1 MTTVVNPTTVISST
15 ASSLACLLHD
25 HRLLVPWHQRQ
36 YDWDPENVSELL
48 EDLDDAYRQ
57 NRSAYFLGT
66 VLLTDR
72 GNSTWEIN
80 DGQQR
85 IVTYSMICAR
95 LARIFASNVDPLREN
110 RAMRILFDL
119 PENHTTTMDQA
130 DRLEPRVTP
139 PLDNTVNYTL
149 VISGKNIG
157 TNGKLTTAWRIIDDY
172 FRPVETD
179 TAQKFFDYITSK
191 LEVVAIS
198 APTSLDPN
206 SVYETLNAR
215 GKALEDFDLIRN
227 HIYSF
232 FNNEEEAQRRQTIHS
247 GLEAIRSAIRED
259 KRVKEYT
266 RCLFECEYGYLP
278 NERLYRVV
286 RRHIRK
292 ATGNHLTAN
301 AVDYVYD
308 LGTRFTSREATAV
321 FKSVAYPT
329 EDDAII
335 TRFIRDSNQTGAPR
349 NAFHFLNDMKH
360 YTVTQPVMFALLHRY
375 VQEPDGQKRK
385 MIAKRSHTYM
395 KMLTSLVFR
404 TALIGPKFEPSQFDS
419 GLSNLAKTIA
429 KTDDITQARFGE
441 VLKSSDKHGVF
452 SDDRFIEELKH
463 KAIKETSKVKRLLL
477 GILQHEQPGRASIN
491 ERRYSVDP
499 VLPIATQHL
508 DNWGFSPKE
517 HADNVYLIGN
527 QALLSEAEN
536 KPGRAFNQSFDRKK
550 AIFETSFID
559 TTRSIADAPDWNP
572 EAIAARQAD
581 IAVQAAKVWDLPH
594 V

>member
-1 MTTVVNPTTVISST
+1 M
-15 ASSLACLLHD
+15 
-25 HRLLVPWHQRQ
+25 
-36 YDWDPENVSELL
+36 
-48 EDLDDAYRQ
+48 
-57 NRSAYFLGT
+57 
-66 VLLTDR
+66 
-72 GNSTWEIN
+72 
-80 DGQQR
+80 
-85 IVTYSMICAR
+85 
-95 LARIFASNVDPLREN
+95 
-110 RAMRILFDL
+110 
-119 PENHTTTMDQA
+119 
-130 DRLEPRVTP
+130 
-139 PLDNTVNYTL
+139 
-149 VISGKNIG
+149 GKNIG
-157 TNGKLTTAWRIIDDY
+157 TNGKLTTAWRIIDNY
-172 FRPVETD
+172 FKPVETA

-215 GKALEDFDLIRN
+215 GKPLEDFDLIRN

-232 FNNEEEAQRRQTIHS
+232 FNSEEEVQKRRTIHS
-247 GLEAIRSAIRED
+247 GLEAIRSTIREE

-278 NERLYRVV
+278 NERLYREVKK
-286 RRHIRK
+286 HIRN
-292 ATGNHLTAN
+292 ATENNATTS

-329 EDDAII
+329 EDDTII
-335 TRFIRDSNQTGAPR
+335 TRFIRDSNQTNSPR

-375 VQEPDGQKRK
+375 VQEPDHKKRK
-385 MIAKRSHTYM
+385 TIAKRSHTYM

-419 GLSNLAKTIA
+419 GLSNLAQTIA
-429 KTDDITQARFGE
+429 QTEDITQVKFGE
-441 VLKSSDKHGVF
+441 VLKSSDKYGVF
-452 SDDRFIEELKH
+452 SDDTFIDELKH
-463 KAIKETSKVKRLLL
+463 KIIRETGKVKRLLL

-508 DNWGFSPKE
+508 DDWGFSPKE

-527 QALLSEAEN
+527 QALWSEAEN
-536 KPGRAFNQSFDRKK
+536 RPGIAFNQSFERKK
-550 AIFETSFID
+550 PIFETSSID
-559 TTRSIADAPDWNP
+559 TTRSIAAVAEWSP
-572 EAIAARQAD
+572 EAIAERQAN
-581 IAVQAAKVWDLPH
+581 IAEKAAKVWDLPD

>member
-15 ASSLACLLHD
+15 ASSLAHLLHD
-25 HRLLVPWHQRQ
+25 HRLLVPWHQRR
-36 YDWDPENVSELL
+36 YDWDRENVSELL
-48 EDLDDAYRQ
+48 EDLDDACRQ

-66 VLLTDR
+66 VLLTNR

-85 IVTYSMICAR
+85 IITYSMICAR
-95 LARIFASNVDPLREN
+95 LARIFASNVDPLRES
-110 RAMRILFDL
+110 RAMRILFHL
-119 PENHTTTMDQA
+119 PEHHTMTMDEA
-130 DRLEPRVTP
+130 ERLEPRVTP
-139 PLDNTVNYTL
+139 PQDNTVTYNL

-157 TNGKLTTAWRIIDDY
+157 TNGKLTTAWRIIDNY
-172 FRPVETD
+172 FKPVETA

-215 GKALEDFDLIRN
+215 GKPLEDFDLIRN

-232 FNNEEEAQRRQTIHS
+232 FNSEEEVQRRRTIHS
-247 GLEAIRSAIRED
+247 GLEAIRSTIREE

-278 NERLYRVV
+278 NERLYREVKK
-286 RRHIRK
+286 HIRN
-292 ATGNHLTAN
+292 ATENNATTS

-329 EDDAII
+329 EDDTII
-335 TRFIRDSNQTGAPR
+335 ARFIRDSNQTNSPR

-375 VQEPDGQKRK
+375 VQEPDDQKRK
-385 MIAKRSHTYM
+385 TIAKRSHTYM

-419 GLSNLAKTIA
+419 GLSNLAQTI
-429 KTDDITQARFGE
+429 TQTEDITQVKFGE
-441 VLKSSDKHGVF
+441 VLKSSDKYGVF
-452 SDDRFIEELKH
+452 SDDTFIDELKH
-463 KAIKETSKVKRLLL
+463 KIIRETGKVKRLLL
-477 GILQHEQPGRASIN
+477 GILQHEQPGRASIH

-508 DNWGFSPKE
+508 DDWGFSPKE

-527 QALLSEAEN
+527 QALWSEAEN
-536 KPGRAFNQSFDRKK
+536 RPGIAFNQSFERKK
-550 AIFETSFID
+550 PIFETSSID
-559 TTRSIADAPDWNP
+559 TTRSIAAVAEWSP
-572 EAIAARQAD
+572 EAIAERQAN
-581 IAVQAAKVWDLPH
+581 IAEKAAKVWDLPD

>member
-15 ASSLACLLHD
+15 ASSLAHLLHD
-25 HRLLVPWHQRQ
+25 HRLLVPWHQRR
-36 YDWDPENVSELL
+36 YDWDRENVSELL
-48 EDLDDAYRQ
+48 EDLDDACRQ

-66 VLLTDR
+66 VLLTNR

-85 IVTYSMICAR
+85 IITYSMICAR
-95 LARIFASNVDPLREN
+95 LARIFASNVDPLRES
-110 RAMRILFDL
+110 RAMRILFHL
-119 PENHTTTMDQA
+119 PENHTMTMDEA
-130 DRLEPRVTP
+130 ERLEPRVTP
-139 PLDNTVNYTL
+139 PQDNTVTYNL

-157 TNGKLTTAWRIIDDY
+157 TNGKLTTAWRIIDNY
-172 FRPVETD
+172 FKPVETA

-215 GKALEDFDLIRN
+215 GKPLEDFDLIRN

-232 FNNEEEAQRRQTIHS
+232 FNSEEEVQRRRTIHS
-247 GLEAIRSAIRED
+247 GLEAIRSTIREE

-278 NERLYRVV
+278 NERLYREVKK
-286 RRHIRK
+286 HIRN
-292 ATGNHLTAN
+292 ATENNATTS

-329 EDDAII
+329 EDDTII
-335 TRFIRDSNQTGAPR
+335 ARFIRDSNQTNSPR

-375 VQEPDGQKRK
+375 VQEPDHQKRK
-385 MIAKRSHTYM
+385 TIAKRSHTYM

-419 GLSNLAKTIA
+419 GLSNLAQTIA
-429 KTDDITQARFGE
+429 QTEDITQVKFGE
-441 VLKSSDKHGVF
+441 VLKSSDKYGVF
-452 SDDRFIEELKH
+452 SDDTFIDELKH
-463 KAIKETSKVKRLLL
+463 KIIRETGKVKRLLL

-508 DNWGFSPKE
+508 DDWGFSPKE

-527 QALLSEAEN
+527 QALWSEAEN
-536 KPGRAFNQSFDRKK
+536 RPGIAFNQSFERKK
-550 AIFETSFID
+550 PIFETSSID
-559 TTRSIADAPDWNP
+559 TTRSIAAVAEWSP
-572 EAIAARQAD
+572 EAIAERQAN
-581 IAVQAAKVWDLPH
+581 IAEKAAKVWDLPD

>member
-1 MTTVVNPTTVISST
+1 MNTVVGTTTVISST
-15 ASSLACLLHD
+15 ASSLARLLHD
-25 HRLLVPWHQRQ
+25 HLLLVPWHQRQ
-36 YDWDPENVSELL
+36 YDWDRDNVSELL
-48 EDLDDAYRQ
+48 EDLDDACRQ

-130 DRLEPRVTP
+130 ERLEPRVTP
-139 PLDNTVNYTL
+139 PLDNTVNYNL

-172 FRPVETD
+172 FRPVETA
-179 TAQKFFDYITSK
+179 TAQKFFDYVTSK

-232 FNNEEEAQRRQTIHS
+232 FNNEDEIQRRQTIHS
-247 GLEAIRSAIRED
+247 GLEAIRSIIRED

-266 RCLFECEYGYLP
+266 HCLFECEYGYLP
-278 NERLYRVV
+278 NERLYREVKKQ
-286 RRHIRK
+286 IRN
-292 ATGNHLTAN
+292 ATGNNLTTS

-335 TRFIRDSNQTGAPR
+335 TRFIRDSNQTRSPR

-385 MIAKRSHTYM
+385 MIARRGHTYM
-395 KMLTSLVFR
+395 NMLTSLVFR
-404 TALIGPKFEPSQFDS
+404 TALIGSKLEPSQFDS
-419 GLSNLAKTIA
+419 GLSNLAKTIS
-429 KTDDITQARFGE
+429 KTDDITQVRFGE

-452 SDDRFIEELKH
+452 SDDRFIKDLKH
-463 KAIKETSKVKRLLL
+463 KAIKEAGKVKRLLL
-477 GILQHEQPGRASIN
+477 GILQYEQPSRALIN
-491 ERRYSVDP
+491 ERRYSIEH
-499 VLPIATQHL
+499 VLAISTQHL
-508 DNWGFSPKE
+508 GNWGFSLKE

-536 KPGRAFNQSFDRKK
+536 KPGNAFNQSFERKK

-559 TTRSIADAPDWNP
+559 TTRSIAAFADWSP
-572 EAIAARQAD
+572 EAIEERQAN
-581 IAVQAAKVWDLPH
+581 IAVKAAKVWDLPD

>member
-15 ASSLACLLHD
+15 ASSLARLLHD
-25 HRLLVPWHQRQ
+25 HRLLVPWHQRR
-36 YDWDPENVSELL
+36 YDWDRENVSELL
-48 EDLDDAYRQ
+48 EDLDDACRQ

-66 VLLTDR
+66 VLLTNR

-85 IVTYSMICAR
+85 IITYSMICAR
-95 LARIFASNVDPLREN
+95 LARIFASNVDPLRES
-110 RAMRILFDL
+110 RAMRILFHL
-119 PENHTTTMDQA
+119 PENHTMTMDEA
-130 DRLEPRVTP
+130 ERLEPRVTP
-139 PLDNTVNYTL
+139 PQDNTVTYNL

-157 TNGKLTTAWRIIDDY
+157 TNGKLTTAWRFIDNY
-172 FRPVETD
+172 FKPVETA

-215 GKALEDFDLIRN
+215 GKPLEDFDLIRN

-232 FNNEEEAQRRQTIHS
+232 FNSEEEVQRRRTIHS
-247 GLEAIRSAIRED
+247 GLEAIRSTIREE

-278 NERLYRVV
+278 NERLYREVKK
-286 RRHIRK
+286 HIRN
-292 ATGNHLTAN
+292 ATENNATTS

-329 EDDAII
+329 EDDTII
-335 TRFIRDSNQTGAPR
+335 ARFIRDSNQTNSPR

-375 VQEPDGQKRK
+375 VQEPDDQKRK
-385 MIAKRSHTYM
+385 TIAKRSHTYM

-404 TALIGPKFEPSQFDS
+404 TALIGPKFDPSQFDS
-419 GLSNLAKTIA
+419 GLSNLAQTIA
-429 KTDDITQARFGE
+429 QTEDITQVKFGE
-441 VLKSSDKHGVF
+441 VLKSSDKYGVF
-452 SDDRFIEELKH
+452 SDDTFIDELKH
-463 KAIKETSKVKRLLL
+463 KIIRETGKVKRLLL

-508 DNWGFSPKE
+508 DDWGFSTKE

-527 QALLSEAEN
+527 QALWSEAEN
-536 KPGRAFNQSFDRKK
+536 RPGIAFNQSFERKK
-550 AIFETSFID
+550 PIFETSSID
-559 TTRSIADAPDWNP
+559 TTRSIAAVAEWSP
-572 EAIAARQAD
+572 EAIAERQAN
-581 IAVQAAKVWDLPH
+581 IAEKAAKVWDLPD

>member
-15 ASSLACLLHD
+15 ASSLAHLLHD
-25 HRLLVPWHQRQ
+25 HRLLVPWHQRR
-36 YDWDPENVSELL
+36 YDWDRENVSELL
-48 EDLDDAYRQ
+48 EDLDDACRQ

-66 VLLTDR
+66 VLLTNR

-85 IVTYSMICAR
+85 IITYSMICAR
-95 LARIFASNVDPLREN
+95 LARIFASNVDPLRES
-110 RAMRILFDL
+110 RAMRILFHL
-119 PENHTTTMDQA
+119 PENHTMTMDEA
-130 DRLEPRVTP
+130 ERLEPRVTP
-139 PLDNTVNYTL
+139 PQDNTVTYNL

-157 TNGKLTTAWRIIDDY
+157 TNGKLTTAWRIIDNY
-172 FRPVETD
+172 FKPVETA

-215 GKALEDFDLIRN
+215 GKPLEDFDLIRN

-232 FNNEEEAQRRQTIHS
+232 FNSEEEVQRRRTIHS
-247 GLEAIRSAIRED
+247 GLEAIRSTIREE

-278 NERLYRVV
+278 NERLYREVKK
-286 RRHIRK
+286 HIRN
-292 ATGNHLTAN
+292 ATENNATTS

-329 EDDAII
+329 EDDTII
-335 TRFIRDSNQTGAPR
+335 ARFIRDSNQTNSPR

-375 VQEPDGQKRK
+375 VQEPDDQKRK
-385 MIAKRSHTYM
+385 TIARRSHTYM

-419 GLSNLAKTIA
+419 GLSNLAQTIA
-429 KTDDITQARFGE
+429 QTEDITQVKFGE
-441 VLKSSDKHGVF
+441 VLKSSDKYGVF

-463 KAIKETSKVKRLLL
+463 KIIRETGKVKRLLL
-477 GILQHEQPGRASIN
+477 GIFQHEQPGRASIN
-491 ERRYSVDP
+491 ERRYTVEH
-499 VLPIATQHL
+499 VLPVATQHL

-517 HADNVYLIGN
+517 HVDNVYLIGN

-536 KPGRAFNQSFDRKK
+536 KPGNAFNQNFERKK

-559 TTRSIADAPDWNP
+559 TTRSIAAVSDWSP
-572 EAIAARQAD
+572 EAIEERQAN
-581 IAVQAAKVWDLPH
+581 IAEKAAKVWDLP
-594 V
+594 

>member
-1 MTTVVNPTTVISST
+1 MNPTICAFHLGFS
-15 ASSLACLLHD
+15 
-25 HRLLVPWHQRQ
+25 LVPWHQRR
-36 YDWDPENVSELL
+36 YDWDRENVSELL
-48 EDLDDAYRQ
+48 EDLDDACRQ

-66 VLLTDR
+66 VLLTNR

-85 IVTYSMICAR
+85 IITYSMICAR
-95 LARIFASNVDPLREN
+95 LARIFASNVDPLRES
-110 RAMRILFDL
+110 RAMRILFHL
-119 PENHTTTMDQA
+119 PENHTMTMDEA
-130 DRLEPRVTP
+130 ERLEPRVTP
-139 PLDNTVNYTL
+139 PQDNTVTYNL

-157 TNGKLTTAWRIIDDY
+157 TNGKLTTAWRIIDNY
-172 FRPVETD
+172 FKPVETA

-215 GKALEDFDLIRN
+215 GKPLEDFDLIRN

-232 FNNEEEAQRRQTIHS
+232 FNSEEEVQKRRTIHS
-247 GLEAIRSAIRED
+247 GLEAIRSTIREE

-278 NERLYRVV
+278 NERLYREVKK
-286 RRHIRK
+286 HIRN
-292 ATGNHLTAN
+292 ATENNATTS

-329 EDDAII
+329 EDDTII
-335 TRFIRDSNQTGAPR
+335 ARFIRDSNQTNSPR

-375 VQEPDGQKRK
+375 VQEPDDQKRK
-385 MIAKRSHTYM
+385 TIAKRSHTYM

-419 GLSNLAKTIA
+419 GLSNLAQTIA
-429 KTDDITQARFGE
+429 QTEDITQVKFGE
-441 VLKSSDKHGVF
+441 VLKSSDEYGVF
-452 SDDRFIEELKH
+452 SDDTFIDELKH
-463 KAIKETSKVKRLLL
+463 KIIRETGKVKRLLL

-508 DNWGFSPKE
+508 DDWGFSPKE

-527 QALLSEAEN
+527 QALWSEAEN
-536 KPGRAFNQSFDRKK
+536 RPGIAFNQSFERKK
-550 AIFETSFID
+550 PIFETSSID
-559 TTRSIADAPDWNP
+559 TTRSIAAVAEWSP
-572 EAIAARQAD
+572 EAIAERQAN
-581 IAVQAAKVWDLPH
+581 IAEKAAKVWDLPD

>member
-15 ASSLACLLHD
+15 ASSLAHLLHD
-25 HRLLVPWHQRQ
+25 HRLLVPWHQRR
-36 YDWDPENVSELL
+36 YDWDRENVSELL
-48 EDLDDAYRQ
+48 EDLDDACRQ

-66 VLLTDR
+66 VLLTNR

-85 IVTYSMICAR
+85 IITYSMICAR
-95 LARIFASNVDPLREN
+95 LARIFASNVDPLRES
-110 RAMRILFDL
+110 RAMRILFHL
-119 PENHTTTMDQA
+119 PENHTMTMDEA
-130 DRLEPRVTP
+130 ERLEPRVTP
-139 PLDNTVNYTL
+139 PQDNTVTYNL

-157 TNGKLTTAWRIIDDY
+157 TNGKLTTAWRIIDNY
-172 FRPVETD
+172 FKPVEKA

-215 GKALEDFDLIRN
+215 GKPLEDFDLIRN

-232 FNNEEEAQRRQTIHS
+232 FNSEEEVQKRRTIHS
-247 GLEAIRSAIRED
+247 GLEAIRSTIREE

-278 NERLYRVV
+278 NERLYREVKK
-286 RRHIRK
+286 HIRN
-292 ATGNHLTAN
+292 ATENNATTS

-329 EDDAII
+329 EDDTII
-335 TRFIRDSNQTGAPR
+335 ARFIRDSNQTNSPR

-375 VQEPDGQKRK
+375 VQEPDDQKRK
-385 MIAKRSHTYM
+385 TIAKRSHMYM

-419 GLSNLAKTIA
+419 GLSNLAQTIA
-429 KTDDITQARFGE
+429 QTEDITQVKFGE
-441 VLKSSDKHGVF
+441 VLKSSDKYGVF
-452 SDDRFIEELKH
+452 SDDTFIDELKH
-463 KAIKETSKVKRLLL
+463 KIIRETGKVKRLLL

-508 DNWGFSPKE
+508 DDWGFSPKE

-527 QALLSEAEN
+527 QALWSEAEN
-536 KPGRAFNQSFDRKK
+536 RPGIAFNQSFERKK
-550 AIFETSFID
+550 PIFETSSID
-559 TTRSIADAPDWNP
+559 TTRSIAAVAEWSP
-572 EAIAARQAD
+572 EAIAERQAN
-581 IAVQAAKVWDLPH
+581 IAEKAAKVWDLPD